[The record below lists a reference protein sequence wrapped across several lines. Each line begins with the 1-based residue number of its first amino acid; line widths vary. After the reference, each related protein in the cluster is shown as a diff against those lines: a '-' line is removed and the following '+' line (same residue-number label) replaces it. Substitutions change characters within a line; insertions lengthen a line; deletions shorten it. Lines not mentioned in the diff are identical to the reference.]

1 MKRPVDIVVLSDV
14 HLGTYGCHA
23 EELLSYLKSIKP
35 KVLIL
40 NGDIVD
46 IWQFRK
52 YYFPKEHIEVIN
64 RIMKM
69 SLSETK
75 VYYLI
80 GNHDDT
86 LRRFMPYSAGNIHL
100 RDKLILQ
107 FEGKKYWF
115 FHGDIFDVSIKY
127 SRFLAKL
134 GGQGY
139 DLLIRFNRLV
149 NNLRHRLS
157 MPRISIASNVKMGVK
172 KAVKFIRDFEETAID
187 LAIKQKYDYVVCG
200 HIHKPEIRE
209 AATAQGKVT
218 YMNSGDWVENL
229 TSLELVNGKWQ
240 IYRYEKEE
248 FDLLNKKLSVK
259 GSMNTQP
266 EPPVPFELEMV
277 NLPDEM

>member
-1 MKRPVDIVVLSDV
+1 MKRPVDIVVISDT

-23 EELLSYLKSIKP
+23 EELLNYLKSIKP

-64 RIMKM
+64 KIMKM
-69 SLSETK
+69 SLTETK
-75 VYYLI
+75 VYYLV
-80 GNHDDT
+80 GNHDDK
-86 LRRFMPYSAGNIHL
+86 LRKFMPYSAGNIHL

-115 FHGDIFDVSIKY
+115 FHGDIFDISIKY
-127 SRFLAKL
+127 SKFLARL

-139 DLLIRFNRLV
+139 DLLIRVNRLI
-149 NNLRHRLS
+149 NNIRHRLS
-157 MPRISIASNVKMGVK
+157 MPRVSIASNVKMGVK
-172 KAVKFIRDFEETAID
+172 KAVKFIRDFEDTAID
-187 LAIKQKYDYVVCG
+187 LAIKQQYDFVVCG

-209 AATAQGKVT
+209 VTSPQGNVT

-229 TSLELVNGKWQ
+229 TSLELSNGKWQ
-240 IYRYEKEE
+240 IYHYEKEE
-248 FDLLNKKLSVK
+248 YEVLNKKLAVK
-259 GSMNTQP
+259 NNKKSKP
-266 EPPVPFELEMV
+266 ELVSLDLEMV
-277 NLPDEM
+277 NLPDEL

>member
-1 MKRPVDIVVLSDV
+1 
-14 HLGTYGCHA
+14 
-23 EELLSYLKSIKP
+23 
-35 KVLIL
+35 
-40 NGDIVD
+40 
-46 IWQFRK
+46 
-52 YYFPKEHIEVIN
+52 
-64 RIMKM
+64 
-69 SLSETK
+69 
-75 VYYLI
+75 
-80 GNHDDT
+80 
-86 LRRFMPYSAGNIHL
+86 MPYSAGNIHL

-139 DLLIRFNRLV
+139 DLLIRLNRLV

-209 AATAQGKVT
+209 AVTAQGKVT

-259 GSMNTQP
+259 GNMNTQP
-266 EPPVPFELEMV
+266 EPPIPFELEMV

>member
-157 MPRISIASNVKMGVK
+157 MPRISIASNVKRGVK

-209 AATAQGKVT
+209 AVTAQGKVT

-259 GSMNTQP
+259 VSMNTQP